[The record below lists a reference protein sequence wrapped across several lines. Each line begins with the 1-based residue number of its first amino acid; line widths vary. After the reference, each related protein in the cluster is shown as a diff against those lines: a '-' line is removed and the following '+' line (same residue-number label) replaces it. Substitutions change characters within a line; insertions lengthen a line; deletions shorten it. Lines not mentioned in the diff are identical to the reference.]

1 MQKRVHAKVCTL
13 HASVPVGRLLPG
25 QTGAEIGPMRAQYYM
40 RARGMACCM
49 NVSNNIPCHEKKSAC
64 ISTHAVHM
72 CTCTFR
78 AGCCQA
84 GLGDGTVSFALEMRA
99 RGMICCMS
107 ITHVISNDACMP
119 NSGNGNCR
127 GVCASPS
134 EDRRNRRFSKCK
146 AQRSDACCDACRCNI
161 IHEKVA

>member
-1 MQKRVHAKVCTL
+1 MQQRVRAKVCTL
-13 HASVPVGRLLPG
+13 HALVPPVRLLPG
-25 QTGAEIGPMRAQYYM
+25 RTGAEIGPIRAQYA
-40 RARGMACCM
+40 RARHGMLHECRRQCYMSSKKKCMHKHACC
-49 NVSNNIPCHEKKSAC
+49 
-64 ISTHAVHM
+64 VHL
-72 CTCTFR
+72 CRR

-134 EDRRNRRFSKCK
+134 EDRRNLWFSKYK